1 MRHIIRYVIVP
12 LESLPEWR
20 DQEHGKRLL
29 EWKITCDP
37 DHQIIVMH
45 KNNVIYVRHRCIHS
59 GIDGDVMVSNKCPP
73 FQRIDAMPA
82 IQHEIHQWDVIILAV
97 LGDGDEV
104 LQANLLEGQ
113 FFMRKDHRCGEID
126 G

>member
-20 DQEHGKRLL
+20 DREHGERLL
-29 EWKITCDP
+29 EWQITRDP
-37 DHQIIVMH
+37 DCRIVVTR
-45 KNNVIYVRHRCIHS
+45 KNDVIYVRHRCVHS
-59 GIDGDVMVSNKCPP
+59 GIDGDATVSNKCPP
-73 FQRIDAMPA
+73 FRRIDAMPA
-82 IQHEIHQWDVIILAV
+82 TQHEIHQWDVIVLAV

-113 FFMRKDHRCGEID
+113 FFVRKDHRRGEID